1 MAWLPGMSEAE
12 ALAAVHMV
20 TTDGRIRTG
29 AAVLPALAGA
39 LLAQPSLANR
49 VNGSPWGR
57 AAAGRTYG
65 VLVALRGRLN
75 CATGVSSSAGR
86 SPR

>member
-1 MAWLPGMSEAE
+1 MTSLPGMSEAE

-20 TTDGRIRTG
+20 SPDGRVRTG
-29 AAVLPALAGA
+29 PAVLPAIVGS
-39 LLAQPSLANR
+39 LLAQPHLEDR
-49 VNGSPWGR
+49 VNASPWGR
-57 AAAGRTYG
+57 AAADRTYE

-75 CATGVSSSAGR
+75 CATGASSSAGR